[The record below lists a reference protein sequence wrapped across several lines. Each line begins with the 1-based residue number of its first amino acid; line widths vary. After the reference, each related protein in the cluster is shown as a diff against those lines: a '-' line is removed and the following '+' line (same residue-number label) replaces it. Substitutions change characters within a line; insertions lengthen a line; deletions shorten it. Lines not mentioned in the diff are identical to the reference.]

1 MARLGRGT
9 SSQTSQGTD
18 PELNDIYD
26 ASGRHS
32 AAGRRS
38 DSHGASPPKGRRS
51 SLSPVVGSLPG
62 SLATSPPKGLFTIRS
77 RKASKESVVDY
88 EYLEAGPSAAS
99 SASERGGVPRDPATG
114 LSPGAAPDTDTSSSI
129 RTSLGDRRAAR
140 AWFEPPRRAGRSDR
154 VTPPA
159 RLKAKIARLLAATE
173 ATAAAAERTELLG
186 DAPQTP
192 EP

>member
-1 MARLGRGT
+1 MAAARGAARPRHRVADEP
-9 SSQTSQGTD
+9 GTD
-18 PELNDIYD
+18 PELNDICD

-38 DSHGASPPKGRRS
+38 DSHGASPPTKKRLS

-62 SLATSPPKGLFTIRS
+62 SLATSPPKGLRTIRS
-77 RKASKESVVDY
+77 CKASKESVVDY

-99 SASERGGVPRDPATG
+99 SASERGGVSRDPATG
-114 LSPGAAPDTDTSSSI
+114 LSPGAAPDTDTSSSD
-129 RTSLGDRRAAR
+129 SDEPRRPAR
-140 AWFEPPRRAGRSDR
+140 GSPLEPPRRAGRSDR

-173 ATAAAAERTELLG
+173 ATAAAAERSELLG
-186 DAPQTP
+186 DAP
-192 EP
+192 